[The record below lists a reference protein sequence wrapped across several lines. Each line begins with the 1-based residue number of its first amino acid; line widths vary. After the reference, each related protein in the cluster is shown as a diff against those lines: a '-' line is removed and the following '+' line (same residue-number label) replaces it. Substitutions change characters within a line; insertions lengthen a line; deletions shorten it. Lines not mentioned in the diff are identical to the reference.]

1 MECAYDIYL
10 RIKIWDHT
18 HTSIQYLSI
27 LFLRND
33 CVRHLIILIKL
44 DAGVTLRL
52 NIFIC
57 FNKLEATIVDFV
69 LLFLCESCLQVNVQ
83 FEESEPH
90 EFRTNTSH

>member
-69 LLFLCESCLQVNVQ
+69 LLLLRESCL
-83 FEESEPH
+83 
-90 EFRTNTSH
+90 